1 VPPPLRYIRGRAP
14 TSGGYHFLYFMMHLH
29 TMRNW
34 LVPVAAGFLLAS
46 CQGKTTTADTAA
58 GAPAAE
64 AAPADTASVPTPND
78 GITPALLARHIQVL
92 ASDAFQG
99 RRPFTAGEE
108 KATSYLAAEFKKL
121 GLQLGPNGSYFQP
134 VPLVEIAGKPDSVA
148 TITGNGKS
156 LSLKYRTDFMFLT
169 EHEKPTVEIKDSP
182 LVFAGYG
189 VTAPEYKWDDYA
201 GLDVKGKTVVVLIND
216 PGNAGN
222 DTTMFQGKAMT
233 YYGRWGYKYEEAAR
247 HGATGLLIIHDTKP
261 ASYPWTVV
269 QSSNGGAKLH
279 PQTPDHGAS
288 KVALEGWMTLNVA
301 KRIFAAAGQDYDA
314 LYAAANTRG
323 FKGKALGLSLTTTL
337 HNKITYKTS
346 KNVVAVLPGTTRP
359 KEYIIYSAHWDH
371 LGIGPAVKGD
381 SIYNGALDNASGCA
395 GLLAIAT
402 GFKQAKEKPA
412 RSIVFLAVTGEEQG
426 LLGSDYYAQHPLFP
440 VANTVADIN
449 MDELLAFGPM
459 RDLTITGYGQSELD
473 DYARVAA
480 KEQNRYVIPYQHPE
494 TGSFYRSD
502 HFSFAK
508 VGVPALYA
516 SGSFD
521 SRLHGKAFA
530 EKERKDFEANS
541 YHQPSDQYNPQWDLR
556 GAAQDARL
564 LFRIGQR
571 LASETTFPQWK
582 VGSEFRAVRLK
593 SRP

>member
-1 VPPPLRYIRGRAP
+1 MRLFTLRG
-14 TSGGYHFLYFMMHLH
+14 
-29 TMRNW
+29 W
-34 LVPVAAGFLLAS
+34 LVPAAAGLLLAG
-46 CQGKTTTADTAA
+46 CQGKPSSSETA
-58 GAPAAE
+58 GADKPAE
-64 AAPADTASVPTPND
+64 AAPTDTASVPAPAD
-78 GITPALLARHIQVL
+78 GITPALLAQHIKAL
-92 ASDAFQG
+92 SSDEFQG

-108 KATSYLAAEFKKL
+108 KATNYLAAEFKKL
-121 GLQLGPNGSYFQP
+121 GLRPGANGSYFQA
-134 VPLVEIAGKPDSVA
+134 VPLVEIAGKPDPTA
-148 TITGNGKS
+148 TVSGHGKS
-156 LSLKYRTDFMFLT
+156 LTLTYRTDYMVLT
-169 EHEKPTVEIKDSP
+169 EQEKPTVEIKNSP

-189 VTAPEYKWDDYA
+189 VVAPEYKWDDYA

-222 DTTMFQGKAMT
+222 DTTMFMGKAMT

-261 ASYPWTVV
+261 AAYPWTVV

-279 PQTPDHGAS
+279 PQTPNHGAS
-288 KVALEGWMTLNVA
+288 KVAIEGWMTLDAA
-301 KRIFAAAGQDYDA
+301 KRLFTAAGQNYDEA
-314 LYAAANTRG
+314 YAAANQRG
-323 FKGKALGLSLTTTL
+323 FRGKALGLNFSTTL
-337 HNKITYKTS
+337 HNKITLKTS

-359 KEYIIYSAHWDH
+359 KEYIVYSAHWDH
-371 LGIGPAVKGD
+371 LGIGPAIAGD

-395 GLLAIAT
+395 GLLAIAN
-402 GFKQAKEKPA
+402 GFVQAKDKPA

-426 LLGSDYYAQHPLFP
+426 LLGSDYYATHPLFP
-440 VANTVADIN
+440 LANTVADIN
-449 MDELLAFGPM
+449 MDGLLGFGPM
-459 RDLTITGYGQSELD
+459 RDLTITGYGQSDLD

-480 KEQNRYVIPYQHPE
+480 KEQNRYVLPTQHPE

-516 SGSFD
+516 KGEFD

-530 EKERKDFEANS
+530 EEQRKAFEAKN
-541 YHQPSDQYNPQWDLR
+541 YHQPSDEFDPKADLR

-571 LASETTFPQWK
+571 LAGETTFPQWK
-582 VGSEFRAVRLK
+582 ATSEFRATREK
-593 SRP
+593 SRPGK

>member
-1 VPPPLRYIRGRAP
+1 MHYFALRG
-14 TSGGYHFLYFMMHLH
+14 
-29 TMRNW
+29 W
-34 LVPVAAGFLLAS
+34 LLPAAAGLLLAG
-46 CQGKTTTADTAA
+46 CQGKTSSESETASRTVIRDETVS
-58 GAPAAE
+58 G
-64 AAPADTASVPTPND
+64 DTASVPAPKD
-78 GITPALLARHIQVL
+78 GITAALIGQHIKVL

-99 RRPFTAGEE
+99 RRPFTPGEE
-108 KATSYLAAEFKKL
+108 KATNYLAAEFKKL
-121 GLQLGPNGSYFQP
+121 GLQPGANGSYFQA
-134 VPLVEIAGKPDSVA
+134 VPLVEIAGKPDSTATVA
-148 TITGNGKS
+148 GNGKS
-156 LSLKYRTDFMFLT
+156 LTLKYRQDYMFLT
-169 EHEKPTVEIKDSP
+169 EREVPTVGIKNSP

-189 VTAPEYKWDDYA
+189 VTAPEYGWDDYA

-222 DTTMFQGKAMT
+222 DTTLFKGKAMT

-247 HGATGLLIIHDTKP
+247 HGATGIIIVHDTKP

-279 PQTPDHGAS
+279 PQTADHGAS
-288 KVALEGWMTLNVA
+288 KVALEGWMTLDAA
-301 KRIFAAAGQDYDA
+301 KRLFAAAGQSYDDA
-314 LYAAANTRG
+314 YTAANKKG
-323 FKGKALGLSLTTTL
+323 FKGKAFGLSLTTTL
-337 HNKITYKTS
+337 HNTITRKTS

-371 LGIGPAVKGD
+371 LGIGPAIAGD

-395 GLLAIAT
+395 GLLAIAN
-402 GFKQAKEKPA
+402 GFVQAKEKPQ

-426 LLGSDYYAQHPLFP
+426 LLGSDYYAQHPIFP
-440 VANTVADIN
+440 VASTVADIN

-473 DYARVAA
+473 DYARAAA

-508 VGVPALYA
+508 VGIPALYA
-516 SGSFD
+516 SGSFE

-530 EKERKDFEANS
+530 EKQRKDFEEVA
-541 YHQPSDQYNPQWDLR
+541 YHQPADQYDPTWDLR
-556 GAAQDARL
+556 GAEQDARL
-564 LFRIGQR
+564 LFRVGQQ
-571 LASETTFPQWK
+571 LAGETTFPKWK
-582 VGSEFRAVRLK
+582 DGSEFKATREK
-593 SRP
+593 SMAGK

>member
-1 VPPPLRYIRGRAP
+1 MRSFTLRG
-14 TSGGYHFLYFMMHLH
+14 
-29 TMRNW
+29 W
-34 LVPVAAGFLLAS
+34 LVPAAASLLLAG
-46 CQGKTTTADTAA
+46 CQGQSTATSETAA
-58 GAPAAE
+58 TGKPAE
-64 AAPADTASVPTPND
+64 AAPTDTASVPAPAD
-78 GITPALLARHIQVL
+78 GITPALLARHIKAL

-108 KATSYLAAEFKKL
+108 KATAYLAAEFKKL
-121 GLQLGPNGSYFQP
+121 GLRPGPNGSYFQA
-134 VPLVEIAGKPDSVA
+134 VPLVEITGKPDPTA
-148 TITGNGKS
+148 TVSGNSNSKS
-156 LSLKYRTDFMFLT
+156 LTLNYRTDYMVLT
-169 EHEKPTVEIKDSP
+169 EQEKPTVQIKDSP

-189 VTAPEYKWDDYA
+189 VVAPEYKWDDYA

-222 DTTMFQGKAMT
+222 DTTMFKGKAMT

-279 PQTPDHGAS
+279 PQTPNHGAS
-288 KVALEGWMTLNVA
+288 KVAIEGWLTLDAA
-301 KRIFAAAGQDYDA
+301 KRLFTAAGQSYDEA
-314 LYAAANTRG
+314 YAAANKPG
-323 FKGKALGLSLTTTL
+323 FHGKALGLNFSTTL
-337 HNKITYKTS
+337 HNKITLKTS

-359 KEYIIYSAHWDH
+359 QEYIVYTAHWDH
-371 LGIGPAVKGD
+371 LGIGPAIAGD

-402 GFKQAKEKPA
+402 AFKQAKEKPA
-412 RSIVFLAVTGEEQG
+412 RSIVFVAVTGEEQG

-449 MDELLAFGPM
+449 MDELLGFGPM
-459 RDLTITGYGQSELD
+459 RDLTITGYGQSDLD
-473 DYARVAA
+473 DYARAAA
-480 KEQNRYVIPYQHPE
+480 KEQNRYVLPDQHPE

-516 SGSFD
+516 KGEFE

-530 EKERKDFEANS
+530 EAQRNDFDAKR
-541 YHQPSDQYNPQWDLR
+541 YHQPADQYDPKWDLR

-564 LFRIGQR
+564 LFRVGQR
-571 LASETTFPQWK
+571 LAGETTFPQWK
-582 VGSEFRAVRLK
+582 ATSEFRATREK
-593 SRP
+593 SRPGK